1 MKPLLLVL
9 LPPALLNRNLQRAVT
24 LMLLLTAGVVITA
37 VEITM
42 HETVHLFLEPLIL
55 EDKLIVI
62 NLRIGS
68 LQETA

>member
-9 LPPALLNRNLQRAVT
+9 LPLALLNRNLQRAVT
-24 LMLLLTAGVVITA
+24 LMLLLMVWAVITA

-42 HETVHLFLEPLIL
+42 DVTVHILLEPLIL
-55 EDKLIVI
+55 EDQLVDI
-62 NLRIGS
+62 NLRIES